1 MEFSPRREII
11 LFFQQ
16 SPRKFLST
24 EWFLENKLLMG
35 MVRMRYIST
44 RVMEKKS
51 SAIITHTYNGTE
63 YIIAGDKVGDL
74 VAFSIPEMKKTV
86 LCGHCATIIT
96 DIVFAKGF
104 MASSDRDEKIFVCKF
119 PQTFVIQSI
128 CVGHKQHISCMASTG
143 EQILS
148 GSADGTI
155 RLWDVET
162 GKSQF
167 VWYVDEILVG
177 VKHPAE

>member
-1 MEFSPRREII
+1 M
-11 LFFQQ
+11 
-16 SPRKFLST
+16 ST
-24 EWFLENKLLMG
+24 EWFQENKSPAGKIAMLF
-35 MVRMRYIST
+35 YNT
-44 RVMEKKS
+44 RTMEKKS

-63 YIIAGDKVGDL
+63 YIILGDKVGDL

-177 VKHPAE
+177 VNYWVE